1 MKIILT
7 NHFLKRWRERIGS
20 ETEHKIKNL
29 IVGAIKTHSL
39 RAVDK
44 EAFEVPVGGI
54 GRAILKLYPQGY
66 IAKTVKKKHKKVL
79 LMRIF
84 TIGIIYPNG
93 SSSGAWG
100 YEVYSPD
107 KQKTQLGVVGYTTE
121 ARINLI
127 SVIKALEVLDYPTEV
142 EILTNSSD
150 IIKTVLLGNLDVWRN
165 NNYRYRSKKQVPNR
179 DLWCCL
185 DDLLFVHQ
193 VGFNRPVSD
202 EDQEIMKDLK
212 RKVEQY
218 ASVILNRCKG
228 LI

>member
-1 MKIILT
+1 
-7 NHFLKRWRERIGS
+7 
-20 ETEHKIKNL
+20 
-29 IVGAIKTHSL
+29 
-39 RAVDK
+39 
-44 EAFEVPVGGI
+44 
-54 GRAILKLYPQGY
+54 
-66 IAKTVKKKHKKVL
+66 
-79 LMRIF
+79 MRIF
-84 TIGIIYPNG
+84 TIGIVYPNG

-100 YEVYSPD
+100 YEVYNPD

-127 SVIKALEVLDYPTEV
+127 SVIKALEMLDYPTEV

-202 EDQEIMKDLK
+202 EDQEIMKNLK

-218 ASVILNRCKG
+218 ASVTLNRCKG